1 MTILQNALSGLSGL
15 TKAPNQGRLPVM
27 PAGAMQSFGY
37 AGAGGGMNKTQNLAA
52 MGGTA
57 WLFSVIDRI
66 ATSTASI
73 DWHLYQ
79 VAPDGNRTELFNH
92 PAKDLWNSVNPYYT
106 NDDFIE
112 TFMQHFELCGEAW
125 WVLLRNSFG
134 VPVEIWPVRPDRM
147 RPIPSRDEYIAGYIY
162 QIGSERIPLE
172 RDDVIFIRRPSP
184 TDPYRGMGVVQ
195 SILIDIESERMATQ
209 WNRNFFANSAEP
221 GGIIELDE
229 ELDDESFERF
239 ASRWKQQHTGVANA
253 HRVAIIER
261 GKWVDRKFTQR
272 DMQFEQL
279 RRLNRDTILGAF
291 GLHKHIL
298 GASDDVNRANAEAA
312 HLQFAQWIL
321 VPRLRRIRAALNERL
336 LPIFG
341 NLGMNLAFD
350 FDDPVPSNRELHLE
364 EAIRGYEGGILTRN
378 EARHRL
384 GESETPDGDEFVQ
397 PQTAPPFALSVS
409 PTARNNA
416 LSPSQ
421 NQSGSTY
428 INDAYIHT
436 DKETD
441 PTELLPDPVSKEER
455 SMERAWTR
463 RLRAEAILIGE
474 YFEQFFKSY
483 YGVAITKLEP
493 SDAGGLPLNWPEK
506 YGADVATEIEHAWL
520 ASAYNEFPGFDPS
533 GAVDR
538 ARTWAREHSGELLKN
553 AELATRKR
561 VGELVATTI
570 EEGQSLTQLQKTL
583 REDHM
588 FSRVRAETIAR
599 TETATAHGFG
609 ARDAAGVQG
618 KNQKHWFSQGASE
631 VAGNCILGD
640 EGYVCLVNESRKWIG
655 INEDFQNDSK
665 YNSVPAHIN
674 CRCTIRYRTK
684 ELHETTIETPVETK
698 CPKCNRMLGKYLN
711 EGAEIKCARC
721 SELVTV
727 TSQNVTKNTVT
738 QEA

>member
-1 MTILQNALSGLSGL
+1 MTILQNALNGLSGL
-15 TKAPNQGRLPVM
+15 TKAPNQERMPVM
-27 PAGAMQSFGY
+27 SAGANHALGY
-37 AGAGGGMNKTQNLAA
+37 AGTGGGMSKTQNLAA

-79 VAPDGNRTELFNH
+79 VAPDGNRTELFKH
-92 PAKDLWNSVNPYYT
+92 PAKDLWDSVNPYYT

-125 WVLLRNSFG
+125 WVLLRNNFG
-134 VPVEIWPVRPDRM
+134 IPVEMWPVRPDRM

-172 RDDVIFIRRPSP
+172 REDVIFIRRPSP

-195 SILIDIESERMATQ
+195 SIIIDIESEKMATQ

-221 GGIIELDE
+221 GGIIEMDQE
-229 ELDDESFERF
+229 MDDEDFERF
-239 ASRWKQQHTGVANA
+239 ASRWRQQHTGVANA

-291 GLHKHIL
+291 GIHKHIL

-341 NLGMNLAFD
+341 NLGMNLEFD

-384 GESETPDGDEFVQ
+384 GESETPDGDEFA
-397 PQTAPPFALSVS
+397 QTQSPSPFALSVS

-416 LSPSQ
+416 LAPNWKQ
-421 NQSGSTY
+421 AEPTY
-428 INDAYIHT
+428 NNDPYIHT

-463 RLRAEAILIGE
+463 RLRAEAIAIGE
-474 YFEQFFKSY
+474 YLEEFFKSY
-483 YGVAITKLEP
+483 YGVAVTKIEITDVDGYDWDWF
-493 SDAGGLPLNWPEK
+493 SRYAGE
-506 YGADVATEIEHAWL
+506 VSTEIEHAWL
-520 ASAYNEFPGFDPS
+520 ASAYNEFPRLDPG
-533 GAVDR
+533 GAVNR
-538 ARTWAREHSGELLKN
+538 ARLFAKARSAELLSPVTVLPTTSPIPMTN
-553 AELATRKR
+553 VMEVARRR
-561 VGELVATTI
+561 VRELVAQTI
-570 EEGQSLTQLQKTL
+570 AEGRPLKELQRNL
-583 REDHM
+583 RKDYF
-588 FSRVRAETIAR
+588 FSPQRAEAIAR

-618 KNQKHWFSQGASE
+618 KNQKRWFSQGVSE
-631 VAGNCILGD
+631 VAGNCIPFGASW
-640 EGYVCLVNESRKWIG
+640 VCVVNENQKWID
-655 INEDFQNDSK
+655 INQGFKSGVDAL
-665 YNSVPAHIN
+665 PAHIN

-684 ELHETTIETPVETK
+684 EVHEATIGSPVETK
-698 CPKCNRMLGKYLN
+698 CPKCNRLLGKYLN
-711 EGAEIKCARC
+711 DGAEIKCSRC

-727 TSQNVTKNTVT
+727 
-738 QEA
+738 